1 MTSAA
6 ASCPFCKADRPV
18 SGPGRLPGKDIAG
31 FPEKTY
37 RRCPACGII
46 YLTRLDAP
54 SVKYDKD
61 YFFDSYKRQY
71 GKTYLEDF
79 PNLLEAGRRR
89 LTHILNAHLCA
100 FVPPCDEFMQK
111 YSLLDIGCAYGPFLA
126 AAAEAGF
133 NPAGIEPV
141 EDAAHYVREK
151 LGFACWQGFFPDA
164 LPEEFRTQSN
174 SETNPEPFDVISLWY
189 VIEHFEEPGK
199 MLNEISRLLKN
210 GGVLAFSTPSF
221 SGISGRK
228 SLRSFLKNSPPDHYT
243 VWSPLACKKI
253 LKQYGFELRKIVVT
267 GHHPER
273 FPLLG
278 RFVKTGSE
286 GPLYRLL
293 LFISRLFSLGDTFE
307 VYAVKA

>member
-1 MTSAA
+1 MISAGA
-6 ASCPFCKADRPV
+6 NCPLCKADRPI
-18 SGPGRLPGKDIAG
+18 SGPGRRPDKDIAA

-54 SVKYDKD
+54 SVIYDKD
-61 YFFDSYKRQY
+61 YFFDSYKKQY

-79 PNLLEAGRRR
+79 PNLLEVGRRR
-89 LTHILNAHLCA
+89 LINVKTLLGDFSRKSLPAQA
-100 FVPPCDEFMQK
+100 GVRR
-111 YSLLDIGCAYGPFLA
+111 LLDIGCAYGPFLA

-133 NPAGIEPV
+133 SPAGIEPV
-141 EDAAHYVREK
+141 EDAARYAREE

-164 LPEEFRTQSN
+164 LPEEFRAQPN
-174 SETNPEPFDVISLWY
+174 SETAPEPFDVISLWY

-243 VWSPLACKKI
+243 VWSPGACKKI

-278 RFVKTGSE
+278 RFVKPGSE

-293 LFISRLFSLGDTFE
+293 LFISRLFHLGDTFE
-307 VYAVKA
+307 VYAVN